1 LPFEKIFWLYT
12 ENELDAERMYSLV
25 FLIHLQEALLS
36 QGYKVYQV
44 NSFNAY
50 DFISNQNIIDR
61 ISGAIQRTKIDEK
74 VHNLLK
80 LALLAE
86 HGGLLIDSYD
96 TVLAKN
102 TSWIEGAFAKKGS
115 QIWR

>member
-1 LPFEKIFWLYT
+1 
-12 ENELDAERMYSLV
+12 MYDLV
-25 FLIHLQEALLS
+25 YLNNLQETLLS

-50 DFISNQNIIDR
+50 DFISDQNTIDR
-61 ISGAIQRTKIDEK
+61 ISRAIQGTQIDET

-96 TVLAKN
+96 TVLVKN
-102 TSWIEGAFAKKGS
+102 TSWIEGAFAKKRS
-115 QIWR
+115 QVWQ

>member
-12 ENELDAERMYSLV
+12 DNEFEAEKMYDLV
-25 FLIHLQEALLS
+25 YLNYLQETLLS

-50 DFISNQNIIDR
+50 DFIENKNIIAR
-61 ISGAIQRTKIDEK
+61 ISRAIQRTQIDET

-80 LALLAE
+80 LALLVE
-86 HGGLLIDSYD
+86 HGGLLIDKFD
-96 TVLAKN
+96 TVILKDA
-102 TSWIEGAFAKKGS
+102 SWIEGAFAKKRS